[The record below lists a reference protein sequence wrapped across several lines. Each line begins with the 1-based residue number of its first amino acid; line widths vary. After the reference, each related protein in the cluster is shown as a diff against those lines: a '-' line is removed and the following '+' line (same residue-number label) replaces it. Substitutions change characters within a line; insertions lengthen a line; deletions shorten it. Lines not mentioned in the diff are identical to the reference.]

1 MEHSDIQELQIG
13 MIKAIQALGK
23 TVASTPSQ
31 KSKAYSFWGSPV
43 STSNEDKKID
53 FPKSI
58 IKSDEDERNS
68 PNSFS
73 QPFVSLKMDENFK
86 EENSWEL
93 RSAANQK
100 DFINKDPIFNFVFSD
115 FLNVEGKDP
124 KVLKSLKHYGD
135 MKSSF
140 FDINEVTKTRTDVF
154 YLVINVRIID
164 KRQSVAIFACKRE
177 EWNDFLKKNYKDYS
191 SDCLLNSEKGKR
203 TLRDALKSCLKV
215 KAKFWTI
222 PTCGSFKN
230 PFVFNNILDDESY
243 HLELYDNR
251 IEVFI
256 DQSGV
261 KLPWLIK
268 PMWQFVVNVCSG
280 ITCNMQSFDLAYFL
294 EAGEGDKH
302 KHIFDYPE
310 RLLSVIRTENI
321 EWNAARN
328 I

>member
-1 MEHSDIQELQIG
+1 MEDSDIQELQIG

-100 DFINKDPIFNFVFSD
+100 DYINKDPIFKLVFSD